1 MVVEGKEK
9 NVKSFASP
17 YTMLGQWI
25 DFKTKTSTGAVI
37 NDVTLSGMSKHF
49 HDPMYTGVVSAKV
62 KFKKQQALS
71 RQI

>member
-1 MVVEGKEK
+1 MLWKRKK

-49 HDPMYTGVVSAKV
+49 HDPVYTGVVTAKV
-62 KFKKQQALS
+62 KFKKKSL
-71 RQI
+71 IPVFF